1 MPLEGVGNGS
11 QSRRP
16 LSADWGLGARL
27 RYASLRMPLAMLEL
41 PLYVLL
47 PKLFA
52 ALLPLSVVGIT
63 LLLARLVD
71 ALADPWLGAQWDK
84 AVARRNQRIQ
94 PLALRILL
102 LSASV
107 YLGGFCLLLW
117 WAELGKA
124 LQQGPPAAIAVLA
137 GASCITYLAYSLST
151 IVYQS
156 WGTALAGTEA
166 GRSRLALTREGLG
179 LFGVMVMSVFLQL
192 DSVEEKQLVT
202 GLLVLASGIALW
214 LLRPLPYPADPAAPE
229 VGVER
234 TPRACPGAPEVGVE
248 RTPCADP
255 ASGDAVN
262 ALSNRGADSGWGL
275 RRLLRTPPLR
285 ALFACF
291 MLSAIA
297 AAIPATLVLFF
308 IAEVLRL
315 PDASPLFLIAYFLS
329 AAIGLPL
336 WTMISDR
343 AGQSA
348 SWAIAMVLAIAAF
361 VFCLQLGEGDALA
374 YAAVCVVTGFALGAD
389 LAMPLAILARLIRN
403 HDARHPGEPSIAGRC
418 MGYWT
423 LVGKLNLAIAAGLA
437 LPLLEVLG
445 GVRSDPSESA
455 SLPSLPGSEPEVGA
469 PRGPE
474 AGSSSNP
481 GNFLDRLIEQLTSA
495 SLPSDSPG
503 VAGYDPVVLGL
514 IYAGLPCLLKTV
526 SLLLL
531 LRSRR
536 VHHL

>member
-1 MPLEGVGNGS
+1 LNVDSGLE
-11 QSRRP
+11 
-16 LSADWGLGARL
+16 ARL

-84 AVARRNQRIQ
+84 AVAWRNQRIQ
-94 PLALRILL
+94 PLALRVLL

-124 LQQGPPAAIAVLA
+124 LQQGPLAAIAVLA

-156 WGTALAGTEA
+156 WGTALAGTDA

-179 LFGVMVMSVFLQL
+179 LLGVMVMSAFLQL
-192 DSVEEKQLVT
+192 DSVEEKQQVT

-214 LLRPLPYPADPAAPE
+214 LLRPLPYPAVPATPE
-229 VGVER
+229 AGAEGSER
-234 TPRACPGAPEVGVE
+234 ANL
-248 RTPCADP
+248 
-255 ASGDAVN
+255 ASGDAVWPE
-262 ALSNRGADSGWGL
+262 SDRGADPGWGL
-275 RRLLRTPPLR
+275 RCLLRTPPLR

-315 PDASPLFLIAYFLS
+315 PDSSPIFLMAYFLS
-329 AAIGLPL
+329 AAIGLPV
-336 WTMISDR
+336 WTVISDK

-348 SWAIAMVLAIAAF
+348 SWATAMVLAIAAF

-389 LAMPLAILARLIRN
+389 LAMPLAILARLIRD
-403 HDARHPGEPSIAGRC
+403 HDATHSGEPSIAGRC

-445 GVRSDPSESA
+445 GMRSDPSA
-455 SLPSLPGSEPEVGA
+455 SGSLSSLPGIEPGVWA
-469 PRGPE
+469 SNDPH
-474 AGSSSNP
+474 AGSTNNA

-495 SLPSDSPG
+495 SLPSASPAA
-503 VAGYDPVVLGL
+503 AGYDPAVLGL

>member
-1 MPLEGVGNGS
+1 
-11 QSRRP
+11 
-16 LSADWGLGARL
+16 
-27 RYASLRMPLAMLEL
+27 MPLAMLEL

-52 ALLPLSVVGIT
+52 ELLPLSVVGVT

-71 ALADPWLGAQWDK
+71 ALADPWFGAQWDK
-84 AVARRNQRIQ
+84 AVAKRNPRNPRNEHIQ
-94 PLALRILL
+94 PLALHILL

-117 WAELGKA
+117 WAELGRA
-124 LQQGPPAAIAVLA
+124 FQQGPLASIAVLA
-137 GASCITYLAYSLST
+137 GASCMTYLAYSLST
-151 IVYQS
+151 IIYQS
-156 WGTALAGTEA
+156 WGTALAGTDA

-179 LFGVMVMSVFLQL
+179 LLGVVVMSAFLQL
-192 DSVEEKQLVT
+192 DSVEEKQQVT
-202 GLLVLASGIALW
+202 GILVLASGIALW
-214 LLRPLPYPADPAAPE
+214 LLRPLPYPAAPATPE
-229 VGVER
+229 
-234 TPRACPGAPEVGVE
+234 AGAGGSEH
-248 RTPCADP
+248 ANA
-255 ASGDAVN
+255 ASGDAIKT
-262 ALSNRGADSGWGL
+262 DSDRRSGPGWGL

-285 ALFACF
+285 ALFVCF

-315 PDASPLFLIAYFLS
+315 PDSSPIFLIAYFLS

-336 WTMISDR
+336 WTLISDR
-343 AGQSA
+343 VGQSA
-348 SWAIAMVLAIAAF
+348 SWAIAMLLAIAAF

-389 LAMPLAILARLIRN
+389 LAMPLAILARLIRD

-437 LPLLEVLG
+437 LPLLEMLG
-445 GVRSDPSESA
+445 AVRSDPSA
-455 SLPSLPGSEPEVGA
+455 NGSLSSLPGSEPEVVA
-469 PRGPE
+469 SKGPD
-474 AGSSSNP
+474 AGSSGNP
-481 GNFLDRLIEQLTSA
+481 GNFFDRLIEQLTSA
-495 SLPSDSPG
+495 TLPSASS
-503 VAGYDPVVLGL
+503 AATGYDPAVLAL